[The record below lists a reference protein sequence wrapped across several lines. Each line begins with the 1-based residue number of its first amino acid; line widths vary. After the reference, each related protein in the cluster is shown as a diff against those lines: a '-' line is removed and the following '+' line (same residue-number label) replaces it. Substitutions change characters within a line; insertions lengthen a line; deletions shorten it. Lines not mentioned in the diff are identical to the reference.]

1 MTEANK
7 PSGQLR
13 RRLRRATGRLMED
26 SSLRS
31 HLTDDQAQQL
41 MDWGLAQVEE
51 TAVRT
56 ADLSD
61 DEAAPR
67 LEETVT
73 AVRGVM
79 QMVNRMVGTQT
90 AAAGD
95 GTAATATVEERMRR
109 LIDNLCALTGQEAG
123 FAYLKQAAQVKQQWP
138 QMDRE
143 SAFSQL
149 MDLIHQS
156 MDPIQSDANTEQ
168 EEEE

>member
-1 MTEANK
+1 
-7 PSGQLR
+7 
-13 RRLRRATGRLMED
+13 MED

-31 HLTDDQAQQL
+31 HLTDGQAQQL
-41 MDWGLAQVEE
+41 LDWGLTQVEE
-51 TAVRT
+51 TAVRST
-56 ADLSD
+56 DLSD

-79 QMVNRMVGTQT
+79 QMVNRLVGAQP

-95 GTAATATVEERMRR
+95 GTATVDERMQR
-109 LIDNLCALTGQEAG
+109 LIDNLCALTGQEAD
-123 FAYLKQAAQVKQQWP
+123 FAYLKQAVQLKQHWP

-143 SAFSQL
+143 STFARL
-149 MDLIHQS
+149 MDLIQF
-156 MDPIQSDANTEQ
+156 DPDTGQ